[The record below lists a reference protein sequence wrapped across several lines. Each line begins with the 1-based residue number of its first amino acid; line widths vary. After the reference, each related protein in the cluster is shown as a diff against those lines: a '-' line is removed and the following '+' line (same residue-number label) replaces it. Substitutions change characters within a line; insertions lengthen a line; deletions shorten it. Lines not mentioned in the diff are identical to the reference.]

1 MLTQIKVIKSKK
13 ESNSKTRWGYY
24 FAAANAVI
32 SGFAIFI
39 NSYGVKMFPDSA
51 VYTTLKNGV
60 VGLALLIPLALLAGP
75 RHEFKHLKKRQWAW
89 LGLLALV
96 GGSLPYLLFFQGL
109 QMTTAVTGS
118 VLNHTQFLIV
128 ALLAI
133 FLLQE
138 RFGPMMWL
146 ALAALMIGSTLG
158 SNLNALR
165 WDAGALLVLI
175 STFLFAGGV
184 ILAKYLLAELS
195 TLTVMVARMSF
206 GSVLLLIYLLV
217 SGKLDVITRLSLD
230 QWGFVLLTGLTL
242 LAFTVTAFL
251 ALRYTSATV
260 ATAIPTAS
268 PIITTLLV
276 ALTGGQLKVGLADGL
291 GLAVMLVAV
300 VIIYM
305 AGHRREM
312 LKPGEAAA

>member
-1 MLTQIKVIKSKK
+1 MLTQIKGLTK
-13 ESNSKTRWGYY
+13 ENKNKARWGYY

-39 NSYGVKMFPDSA
+39 NSFGVKMFPDAA

-60 VGLALLIPLALLAGP
+60 VGLALLVPLALLAGP
-75 RHEFKHLKKRQWAW
+75 RQEFKHLKGRQWAW
-89 LGLLALV
+89 LALLALV

-138 RFGPMMWL
+138 RFGPLMWL
-146 ALAALMIGSTLG
+146 ALAALLLGSTLG
-158 SNLNALR
+158 SNLSALR
-165 WDAGALLVLI
+165 LDEGALLVLL

-184 ILAKYLLAELS
+184 VLAKRLLAELS
-195 TLTVMVARMSF
+195 TLTVMVAKMSF
-206 GSVLLLIYLLV
+206 GSLLLLAYLLF
-217 SGKLDVITRLSLD
+217 SGKLDAITRLSLD
-230 QWGFVLLTGLTL
+230 QWAFVLLTGFIL

-300 VIIYM
+300 ALVY
-305 AGHRREM
+305 AASHRQAM
-312 LKPGEAAA
+312 LISGKAAAS